1 MHRISARMP
10 RRVAVFAAVA
20 LMFPINASQAAAPAD
35 PDLAFAMSVDVGRL
49 DTMVSKAE
57 EVIDEI
63 AGTGALPNPGNSRE
77 DNDAT
82 LGELKLVVLRY
93 NILVESACHADR
105 LRAEL
110 CGQLYLP
117 GWLNAA
123 PGTSY
128 DQARLQ
134 TIIGEATSRI
144 VPFWNAICAKG
155 KIATGDA
162 RFCELE

>member
-1 MHRISARMP
+1 M
-10 RRVAVFAAVA
+10 FAT
-20 LMFPINASQAAAPAD
+20 NASQAGAPALAD
-35 PDLAFAMSVDVGRL
+35 PDLAFALSVDVGRL

-63 AGTGALPNPGNSRE
+63 AGTGALPSPNDSRE
-77 DNDAT
+77 ENDAT
-82 LGELKLVVLRY
+82 LRELKLVVLRY

-105 LRAEL
+105 PRAEL

-117 GWLNAA
+117 NWLNAA
-123 PGTSY
+123 PDTSF

-134 TIIGEATSRI
+134 SMIAEATSRI
-144 VPFWNAICAKG
+144 TPFWNAICAKG
-155 KIATGDA
+155 KVVTGDA